1 MAYLGQNCVQI
12 CHKKSSKY
20 SNIGRARAHALFYT
34 LGMDKKRAR
43 QLIKYIDSK
52 LDYSIDGQGK
62 NAADLSLE
70 SISGHFG
77 YSPFHFHRQT
87 RTDIGIGLYR
97 YIQLMRLKRAAF
109 RLAFR
114 GQGSRGAQPGSS
126 SNSNAKLESLTDIAL
141 ASGYESLEAF
151 NRAFKQRLGQ
161 SPAEFRKSPAWQTFH
176 RTFQEMRTLRR
187 NILSSDYRDLYK
199 ETDVLVLQVPQTP
212 VAVMRHHGDPAMLGE
227 TIRKFIA
234 WRKTHHLSPDK
245 SATYNFFYGGPDDT
259 APEDFRLDLACSIE
273 TLKKN
278 SDGPLEDDGEIQ
290 YRNIPAGLCA
300 FIKIVG
306 SDDLL
311 DGAANFLYRV
321 WLEENKNKYTLR
333 DFPLYARRLVFFPE
347 VAENEA
353 VTELYLPL
361 EAI

>member
-1 MAYLGQNCVQI
+1 
-12 CHKKSSKY
+12 
-20 SNIGRARAHALFYT
+20 
-34 LGMDKKRAR
+34 MDKNRAR
-43 QLIKYIDSK
+43 QLIKYIDSR
-52 LDYSIDGQGK
+52 LDCSTPGQGK

-70 SISGHFG
+70 SISRHFG

-114 GQGSRGAQPGSS
+114 GQGSRAAQRSS
-126 SNSNAKLESLTDIAL
+126 RSNSNFDLESLTDIAL
-141 ASGYESLEAF
+141 ASGYESLDAF
-151 NRAFKQRLGQ
+151 NRAFKQKLGQ
-161 SPAEFRKSPAWQTFH
+161 RPADFRANPHWQAFH
-176 RTFQEMRTLRR
+176 QTFQEMRTLRR
-187 NILSSDYRDLYK
+187 NILSSEYRDLYK
-199 ETDVLVLQVPQTP
+199 ETDVLVVQVPQTP

-234 WRKTHHLSPDK
+234 WRKAHRLSPDR

-259 APEDFRLDLACSIE
+259 TPEDFRLDLACSIE

-278 SDGPLEDDGEIQ
+278 TDGPLEDDGEIQ

-311 DGAANFLYRV
+311 EGAANYLYRV
-321 WLEENKNKYTLR
+321 WLEENKDKYALR

-347 VAENEA
+347 VAEHEA

-361 EAI
+361 ITI

>member
-1 MAYLGQNCVQI
+1 
-12 CHKKSSKY
+12 
-20 SNIGRARAHALFYT
+20 
-34 LGMDKKRAR
+34 MDKKRAR
-43 QLIKYIDSK
+43 QLIKYIDGR
-52 LDYSIDGQGK
+52 LDGSSDCQGK

-70 SISGHFG
+70 SISRHFG

-114 GQGSRGAQPGSS
+114 GQGNKRSQSIPNPR
-126 SNSNAKLESLTDIAL
+126 SNSNFDLESLTDIAL
-141 ASGYESLEAF
+141 ASGYESLDAF
-151 NRAFKQRLGQ
+151 SRAFKQKLGQ
-161 SPAEFRKSPAWQTFH
+161 RPAEFRASPDWQAFH

-187 NILSSDYRDLYK
+187 NILSSDYRVLYK

-212 VAVMRHHGDPAMLGE
+212 VAVMSHHGHPAMLGE

-234 WRKTHHLSPDK
+234 WRKAHHLSPNK

-259 APEDFRLDLACSIE
+259 EPEDFRLDLACSIE
-273 TLKKN
+273 TLKN
-278 SDGPLEDDGEIQ
+278 NTDVPHEYDGEIQ

-306 SDDLL
+306 SDDQLE
-311 DGAANFLYRV
+311 GAANFLYRV
-321 WLEENKNKYTLR
+321 WLEENKDKYALR
-333 DFPLYARRLVFFPE
+333 DFLLYARRLVFFPE
-347 VAENEA
+347 AAENEA